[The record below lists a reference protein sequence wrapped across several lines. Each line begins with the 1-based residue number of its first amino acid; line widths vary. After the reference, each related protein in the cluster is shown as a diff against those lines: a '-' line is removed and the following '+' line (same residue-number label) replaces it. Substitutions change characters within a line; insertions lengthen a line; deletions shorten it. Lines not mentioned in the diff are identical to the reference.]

1 MATTNSKNDEKV
13 LINVR
18 VKRTLQD
25 EMREAADRLEIPV
38 SQFVRMAVKRQLDE
52 LNIRRGEEIQ

>member
-25 EMREAADRLEIPV
+25 EMREAANRLEIPV

-52 LNIRRGEEIQ
+52 LNIRRDLTQ